1 MIAIVVRLVVITLLV
16 YAGVFLWYGGLE
28 KHLQEKAP
36 VDNKVPVAAAPSQ
49 PATEE
54 AATTPANVDYQ
65 VILTRNIFKAS
76 LDGDGSGAGAESQSA
91 IDDLS
96 ETKLHLALLGTVT
109 GSKDDARAIIRD
121 EKSQLEDLYM
131 VGSEIQGATI
141 ARISRGKVV
150 LQVNGREE
158 VLNIKDP
165 QEDGARQDRPRQD
178 RPAKAAELGVEA
190 GPRASG
196 PGKTV
201 EQQAPEAVPRR
212 RISFRSANSAPPNVS
227 VEEKT
232 APAPAPEAE
241 PTNMRADA
249 PPVADDEN
257 LPQQTGEAEHG
268 GEAQPQ

>member
-1 MIAIVVRLVVITLLV
+1 VIAIVVRLVVITLLV
-16 YAGVFLWYGGLE
+16 CAGVFLWYGGLE

-36 VDNKVPVAAAPSQ
+36 VDHKAPVAAPSQ

-54 AATTPANVDYQ
+54 TSTAPAAADYQ

-76 LDGDGSGAGAESQSA
+76 LDGDGSGAGAESQGA
-91 IDDLS
+91 LDDLS

-131 VGSEIQGATI
+131 VGSEIQGAII

-165 QEDGARQDRPRQD
+165 QADGARQDRPQQD
-178 RPAKAAELGVEA
+178 RPAKAAELGVEVA
-190 GPRASG
+190 PS
-196 PGKTV
+196 PPPPDKTV

-212 RISFRSANSAPPNVS
+212 RISFRSSNPPPPSVS
-227 VEEKT
+227 GEEKT
-232 APAPAPEAE
+232 EPE
-241 PTNMRADA
+241 PTNIRADA

-257 LPQQTGEAEHG
+257 IPQQTGEAEHG

>member
-16 YAGVFLWYGGLE
+16 CAGVYWWYGGLE

-36 VDNKVPVAAAPSQ
+36 VESRAQVAAPSQ

-54 AATTPANVDYQ
+54 EATTPADVDYQ
-65 VILTRNIFKAS
+65 VILTRNIFKAL
-76 LDGDGSGAGAESQSA
+76 LDGDGSGAGAESQAA

-165 QEDGARQDRPRQD
+165 QEEGARQDRPRQD

-212 RISFRSANSAPPNVS
+212 RISFRSANPAPPSPS

-232 APAPAPEAE
+232 MPEAE
-241 PTNMRADA
+241 PNPRAEA
-249 PPVADDEN
+249 SPVADDEP
-257 LPQQTGEAEHG
+257 LPPQTGEAEHA